1 MGTLRGHHQFKGKK
15 TRKMRANTLVRLCLY
30 SFAICNMKALAFA
43 IFSYLNLKVNNVV
56 TFENFEKAVKSFR
69 ITDESL
75 KVNNITRIEWVTVYI
90 SPCNVDGLISETSL
104 GFYIN
109 LQIKRNDIALAVH
122 VASLLYL
129 SWSVFMLTIASRFS
143 VCC

>member
-1 MGTLRGHHQFKGKK
+1 
-15 TRKMRANTLVRLCLY
+15 MRANTLVRLCLY

>member
-1 MGTLRGHHQFKGKK
+1 
-15 TRKMRANTLVRLCLY
+15 MRANTLVRLCLY

-109 LQIKRNDIALAVH
+109 LQIKRNDIAH
-122 VASLLYL
+122 ASLLYL
-129 SWSVFMLTIASRFS
+129 S
-143 VCC
+143 